1 MNRQAER
8 WRKVN
13 SFGFRRVKVSRGFAR
28 VELEESGHA
37 YQKGA
42 IVFIRISEGLKRE
55 EKIQL
60 PRYEEKG
67 ERKKFATH
75 SSCCSSLWVL
85 VCISS
90 YLRSLDVL

>member
-1 MNRQAER
+1 MEKSQLVRFSTRQSLSR
-8 WRKVN
+8 
-13 SFGFRRVKVSRGFAR
+13 FRESRVGG
-28 VELEESGHA
+28 SGHA
-37 YQKGA
+37 HQKGA

-55 EKIQL
+55 ENIQL